1 MLVCDCSLCTHTICR
16 CVAVSLCCSNLPN
29 IAFVLN
35 GKSYELTPTQYT
47 LNVEGMCLFAF
58 VGIDVPAPMG
68 PLWIMGDVF
77 IREYYTVFDW
87 GNKRLGFAKMA
98 A

>member
-1 MLVCDCSLCTHTICR
+1 MFFLSPGVGCA
-16 CVAVSLCCSNLPN
+16 CVISNLPN
-29 IAFVLN
+29 FAFVVDGHSL
-35 GKSYELTPTQYT
+35 ELTPDQYV

-58 VGIDVPAPMG
+58 VGIDVPAPAG

-77 IREYYTVFDW
+77 IREWYTVFDW
-87 GNKRLGFAKMA
+87 GNERVGFAKMA